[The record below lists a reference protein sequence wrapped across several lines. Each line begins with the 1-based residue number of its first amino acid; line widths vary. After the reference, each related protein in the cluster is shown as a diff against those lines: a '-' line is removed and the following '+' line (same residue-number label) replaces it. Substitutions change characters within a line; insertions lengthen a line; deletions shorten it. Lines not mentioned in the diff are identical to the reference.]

1 MVWGLPLAGI
11 FANKRVQQKLAPFG
25 YYECVNTP
33 GLWYHESRPITFT
46 LVVDNFKVKFV
57 KKEDVDHLIV
67 SLKTTYTL
75 TEDWTSTLYC
85 GITLEWDYTL
95 TALLIFLC
103 QDTSRKKYKS
113 MSMLF
118 PKKHNIVRTHQNQNN
133 MAVRSK
139 GLSLAIRPP
148 SLMIKVKKRVQKI
161 VGSILYYAVRSIWR
175 F

>member
-11 FANKRVQQKLAPFG
+11 FANKRLRQKLAPFG
-25 YYECVNTP
+25 YYECVTTP

-103 QDTSRKKYKS
+103 QDTSRKKIQEHEHAVSKKPQHCPYS
-113 MSMLF
+113 PE
-118 PKKHNIVRTHQNQNN
+118 PKQYGSEVQRPLPGNT
-133 MAVRSK
+133 SPLLDDK
-139 GLSLAIRPP
+139 GKNTSA
-148 SLMIKVKKRVQKI
+148 KNC
-161 VGSILYYAVRSIWR
+161 W
-175 F
+175 